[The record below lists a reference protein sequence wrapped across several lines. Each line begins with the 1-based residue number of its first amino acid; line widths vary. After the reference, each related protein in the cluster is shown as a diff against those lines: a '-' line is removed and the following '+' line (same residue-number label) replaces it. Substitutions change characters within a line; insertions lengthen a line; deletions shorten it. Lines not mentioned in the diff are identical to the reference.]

1 MNQSYEIKEKHSLNV
16 SFQRLPPLEAYFMF
30 HLKNAIVKITP
41 NQEEVKNYLSGCLKN
56 RLKYSNCKY
65 GSEEKDTKIKVNR
78 GRKYS
83 SKGIVW
89 ISIQVI

>member
-1 MNQSYEIKEKHSLNV
+1 
-16 SFQRLPPLEAYFMF
+16 MF
-30 HLKNAIVKITP
+30 HLKNAIVNITP
-41 NQEEVKNYLSGCLKN
+41 NHEEVKNYLSGCLKN

-83 SKGIVW
+83 NMGIVW
-89 ISIQVI
+89 RSIQVI